1 MAGRGNRRRA
11 TPEAPR
17 RGRGKA
23 SVLIATNGGRRRT
36 STMIPARRR
45 DRPMPPKRDGR
56 REGAPTGGRGQRDLL
71 LRIRP
76 WMRSRGRHRR
86 RRLRGRM
93 KPPRIRM
100 ARERRA
106 HVRILYRGEIR
117 WNRTPH
123 RTRCRR
129 RAARIH
135 WTSRNRKRKTPQDG
149 RTPHGD
155 GGRRGNPSRSRRRTP
170 RKLSGR

>member
-1 MAGRGNRRRA
+1 MRDGRPHGMAGRGNGRRAIPTAARGKQGGAPAKITTNRRR
-11 TPEAPR
+11 R
-17 RGRGKA
+17 RM
-23 SVLIATNGGRRRT
+23 
-36 STMIPARRR
+36 STMIAASRRNG
-45 DRPMPPKRDGR
+45 PMPPKRDGR
-56 REGAPTGGRGQRDLL
+56 REGAPTGGRKQRDLL

-76 WMRSRGRHRR
+76 SMRSRGRHRR
-86 RRLRGRM
+86 RCLRGRI

-106 HVRILYRGEIR
+106 RVRISYRGEIR
-117 WNRTPH
+117 RNRTPH
-123 RTRCRR
+123 RTTCRR

-155 GGRRGNPSRSRRRTP
+155 GGRRGNPSRSR
-170 RKLSGR
+170 